1 VTLASDLDRPSTARA
16 LKKVAKGE
24 MLIGMDAP
32 WKKRWKT
39 GTFSSVTGIGFKE
52 SLKHFRNYQYN
63 TKTNDS
69 NDHWLSLI

>member
-1 VTLASDLDRPSTARA
+1 MTLASDLDRPSTARA